1 MPKLTLDWED
11 LFAKNNRN
19 DISIMSHAAHRY
31 GTKEELKDDY
41 NILVKP
47 YKGIDDENETTRE
60 EAIEKAKKLAD
71 IAFEHGAVN
80 LGRRSGCT
88 GRGDDYNDIM
98 GWRNLQGFFATFTEK
113 EKVKQVLA
121 EYKKRDY
128 GISVVVGGLV
138 DEIFDICKEI
148 GIKPHT
154 ILYSFGIWGKTEL
167 LPDDAH
173 LKITTRCGHHMISPA
188 MIDHYVE
195 KIKEGSITPEEAG
208 EKLAA
213 PCVCGIFNVPKT
225 IEEIKKMAIR

>member
-1 MPKLTLDWED
+1 
-11 LFAKNNRN
+11 
-19 DISIMSHAAHRY
+19 MSHAAHRF
-31 GTKEELKDDY
+31 GTVDELRDDY

-47 YKGIDDENETTRE
+47 YKGLDDVDDRTRE
-60 EAIEKAKKLAD
+60 EAIEKTNKLAD

-88 GRGDDYNDIM
+88 GRGDDYREIM
-98 GWRNLQGFFATFTEK
+98 NWRNLQGFFATFLEK

-121 EYKKRDY
+121 EYKQRDY
-128 GISVVVGGLV
+128 GISVVAGGLIE
-138 DEIFDICKEI
+138 EIFDICKDI
-148 GIKPHT
+148 GLKPHT
-154 ILYSFGIWGKTEL
+154 VLYSFGVWGKTEL
-167 LPDDAH
+167 LPSETH

-208 EKLAA
+208 KKLAA

-225 IEEIKKMAIR
+225 VAEIKKMAGTGKY

>member
-1 MPKLTLDWED
+1 MEENSPLPKLTLDWED
-11 LFAKNNRN
+11 LFAKNNRK

-31 GTKEELKDDY
+31 GTKEEFKDDY

-88 GRGDDYNDIM
+88 GRGDDYND
-98 GWRNLQGFFATFTEK
+98 
-113 EKVKQVLA
+113 
-121 EYKKRDY
+121 
-128 GISVVVGGLV
+128 
-138 DEIFDICKEI
+138 
-148 GIKPHT
+148 
-154 ILYSFGIWGKTEL
+154 YSFGIWGKTEL

-208 EKLAA
+208 KKLAA

-225 IEEIKKMAIR
+225 IKEIKKMAIQ